1 MRNLIFTGSNYL
13 NSNCSQIVKFLFSN
27 LSSNS
32 KIIDPY
38 KIKVNPCTGCN
49 SCLKNNKCI
58 FNDDMDLVVEDIQE
72 SDRLIFISPVFFFGL
87 PSALKTIIDRFQIFW
102 EKPPIGKEKHALV
115 ILTGGSPYFLDQFY
129 SSKKIFNSAFKVL
142 GINKFEFITLSNT
155 DKVCFSENY
164 EFKELL
170 KKKILD

>member
-1 MRNLIFTGSNYL
+1 MKTLIFTGSNHL
-13 NSNCSQIVKFLFSN
+13 NSNCSQIVKFLLLNFASPV
-27 LSSNS
+27 

-38 KIKVNPCTGCN
+38 KTKINPCTGCN
-49 SCLKNNKCI
+49 MCLKNHKCI
-58 FNDDMDLVVEDIQE
+58 FDDEMDLVVADTKEA
-72 SDRLIFISPVFFFGL
+72 DRLIFISPVFFYGL

-102 EKPPIGKEKHALV
+102 KAPPIGKEKKALV
-115 ILTGGSPYFLDQFY
+115 ILTGGSPYFVDQFY
-129 SSKKIFNSAFKVL
+129 SCKKIFISVFKVL

-170 KKKILD
+170 KKKI